1 MITYLLTIN
10 EFTLMKKNVFES
22 YNEFYTNLN
31 QKIIKEGIDELDLI
45 PEEEFRK
52 GVIEDLKEIYGI
64 EE

>member
-1 MITYLLTIN
+1 
-10 EFTLMKKNVFES
+10 MKKNVFES